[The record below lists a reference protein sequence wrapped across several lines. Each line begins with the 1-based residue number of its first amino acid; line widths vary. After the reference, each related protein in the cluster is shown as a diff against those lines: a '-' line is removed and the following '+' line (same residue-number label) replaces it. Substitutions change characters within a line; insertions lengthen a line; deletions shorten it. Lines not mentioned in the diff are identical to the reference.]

1 MYVDDPLSVFPDG
14 REVTQSARTLD
25 LPRFPDLP
33 EKAPFLPVRE
43 ERGNVQGN

>member
-1 MYVDDPLSVFPDG
+1 MWMTRFPSFLMG
-14 REVTQSARTLD
+14 GRTLD